1 LFEDAAMRT
10 ACSIASLLVAAALL
24 YPAQENLDGPQ
35 LIRLGRLGDALR
47 VYLAAAEA
55 SPKSVA
61 DNNGVGVVLDLL
73 GRYPEARRYFLQ
85 AIKVAP
91 TDPEKAQ
98 GQRALAISYAFAGDC
113 RGAQKSDRTAFDF
126 YAGSGDFSTAGEVA
140 NELGRIC
147 LDTGEIEIAY
157 DWYRKGHETSL
168 QIENIS
174 RARADLWEFRW
185 AHARGRIAA
194 RRGKP
199 AEAAKYVAAARAILD
214 RGTNPDQEVFFPYLE
229 GYVAFYGGNYAGAVA
244 ALERAGDGDPFIQLL
259 IAESYERLGNAA
271 NAARYYR
278 MAASATAHSVPAA
291 LARPAALRKLPPGEA
306 AAR

>member
-1 LFEDAAMRT
+1 MPS
-10 ACSIASLLVAAALL
+10 ACPIALLLAAAALAF
-24 YPAQENLDGPQ
+24 PAQESLNGPQ
-35 LIRLGRLGDALR
+35 LIRLGRLEDALR
-47 VYLAAAEA
+47 VYLEAIAA

-61 DNNGVGVVLDLL
+61 DNNGAGVVLDLS
-73 GRYPEARRYFLQ
+73 GRYPDARRYFLQ
-85 AIKVAP
+85 AIKAAP
-91 TDPEKAQ
+91 TELEKAQ
-98 GQRALAISYAFAGDC
+98 AQRALAISYGFAGDC
-113 RGAQKSDRTAFDF
+113 HGAQKYDRTAFDF
-126 YAGSGDFSTAGEVA
+126 YAGSGDFSNAGEVA
-140 NELGRIC
+140 NELGRLC

-199 AEAAKYVAAARAILD
+199 AEAAKYVTAARAILD

-229 GYVAFYGGNYAGAVA
+229 GYVAFYGGNYAGALA
-244 ALERAGDGDPFIQLL
+244 ALERAGSGDPFIELL
-259 IAESYERLGNAA
+259 IAQSYEKLGDGA
-271 NAARYYR
+271 NATRYYR
-278 MAASATAHSVPAA
+278 MAAAATAHSVPAA
-291 LARPAALRKLPPGEA
+291 LARPAALRKLQPGEA